1 MWTRLVAIGLDTRPG
16 GDEKVCASSHGAWPV
31 LRLGL
36 RGYGL
41 RVNDGYAPPERRPP
55 LLSYTVLM
63 VIFNALF
70 AGGLLLAKRRGR
82 ELPEKPAVGDIVLIG
97 VASHK
102 LSRLIGKD
110 KVTSPVRAPFTE
122 LEGSGGP
129 GELEERSR
137 GTGVRK
143 AIGELLVCPYC
154 LGLWVVAAF
163 SIGLLF
169 APRLSRFVAAVFT
182 ALTASDF
189 LQIAYKAA
197 EEKGLD

>member
-1 MWTRLVAIGLDTRPG
+1 MS
-16 GDEKVCASSHGAWPV
+16 DE
-31 LRLGL
+31 
-36 RGYGL
+36 
-41 RVNDGYAPPERRPP
+41 YAPPEKRPP
-55 LLSYTVLM
+55 LLAFSILM
-63 VIFNALF
+63 AVFNALF
-70 AGGLLLAKRRGR
+70 AAGLLVAKRRGR
-82 ELPEKPAVGDIVLIG
+82 ELPEKPAAADIVLIG

-110 KVTSPVRAPFTE
+110 KVTSPLRAPFTE

-137 GTGVRK
+137 GTGARK

-154 LGLWVVAAF
+154 LGLWIVAAF

-169 APRLSRFVAAVFT
+169 APRLTRFLAAVFT
-182 ALTASDF
+182 ALTVSDF